1 MSKIQNVRLPDT
13 AAGQYSPEQFNQL
26 IRSLEQIVLQLNSSY
41 TAIPDQN
48 VAASMLWMKG
58 NAPGVRGF
66 QLDYGVQL
74 PHAMVMNQSDLTSL
88 GTTLENIITYDTPI
102 FERGI
107 RVESHEAEF
116 TAEIDDGAGLAGTV
130 MDVTAVASGT
140 LLSGMTL
147 TGTGVTA
154 GTRIVS
160 QTSGTTG
167 GVGLYVVDTSQ
178 LTASTTVNGS
188 RASKLVF
195 DHTGQ
200 YFVTLRCQGVN
211 EDNTVHEMELWAK
224 DSGVNY
230 PFSNTRY
237 DVPVRK
243 NATTWGHV
251 VADISGIFTVTD
263 PANSYLEMAWWSDSL
278 LVYLES
284 AAANTSP
291 TRPAIA
297 SVILTVSMLSAETP

>member
-116 TAEIDDGAGLAGTV
+116 TAEIDDGAGSAGTV

-200 YFVTLRCQGVN
+200 YFVSLRCQGVN
-211 EDNTVHEMELWAK
+211 EDNTVHEIELWAK

>member
-26 IRSLEQIVLQLNSSY
+26 IRSLEQIVFQLNSSY

-74 PHAMVMNQSDLTSL
+74 PHAMVMNQSDLINL

-116 TAEIDDGAGLAGTV
+116 TAEIDDGAGSAGTV

-200 YFVTLRCQGVN
+200 YFVSLRCQGVN
-211 EDNTVHEMELWAK
+211 EDNAVHEMELWAK

-278 LVYLES
+278 QVYLES

>member
-74 PHAMVMNQSDLTSL
+74 PHAMVMNQSDLISL

-116 TAEIDDGAGLAGTV
+116 TAEIDDGAGSAGTV

>member
-26 IRSLEQIVLQLNSSY
+26 IRSLEQIVFQLNSSY

-74 PHAMVMNQSDLTSL
+74 PHAMVMNQSDLINL

-116 TAEIDDGAGLAGTV
+116 TAEIDDGAGSAGTV

>member
-1 MSKIQNVRLPDT
+1 MSKIQNVRLPN
-13 AAGQYSPEQFNQL
+13 APSAQYSPEQFNQL
-26 IRSLEQIVLQLNSSY
+26 VRSLEQVIFQLNSSY

-66 QLDYGVQL
+66 QLDYGIQL
-74 PHAMVMNQSDLTSL
+74 PYAMLMNNTDLINL
-88 GTTLENIITYDTPI
+88 GTTIENIVTFDTPI

-107 RVESHEAEF
+107 RLGTHQAEF

-188 RASKLVF
+188 RASKLLF
-195 DHTGQ
+195 DNTGQ
-200 YFVTLRCQGVN
+200 YQIGIRLQGAN
-211 EDNTVHEMELWAK
+211 LDNTIHEIEIWAK

-230 PFSNTRY
+230 PYSNTRY

-243 NATTWGHV
+243 NATTFGHT

-263 PANSYLEMAWWSDSL
+263 PQNNYLEMAWWSDGD
-278 LVYLES
+278 LVHLEHFDP
-284 AAANTSP
+284 NTNP
-291 TRPAIA
+291 VRPEIP
-297 SVILTVSMLSAETP
+297 SVILTASLLSAETS

>member
-1 MSKIQNVRLPDT
+1 
-13 AAGQYSPEQFNQL
+13 
-26 IRSLEQIVLQLNSSY
+26 
-41 TAIPDQN
+41 
-48 VAASMLWMKG
+48 
-58 NAPGVRGF
+58 
-66 QLDYGVQL
+66 
-74 PHAMVMNQSDLTSL
+74 
-88 GTTLENIITYDTPI
+88 
-102 FERGI
+102 
-107 RVESHEAEF
+107 
-116 TAEIDDGAGLAGTV
+116 
-130 MDVTAVASGT
+130 
-140 LLSGMTL
+140 
-147 TGTGVTA
+147 
-154 GTRIVS
+154 
-160 QTSGTTG
+160 
-167 GVGLYVVDTSQ
+167 
-178 LTASTTVNGS
+178 
-188 RASKLVF
+188 
-195 DHTGQ
+195 
-200 YFVTLRCQGVN
+200 
-211 EDNTVHEMELWAK
+211 MELWAK

>member
-13 AAGQYSPEQFNQL
+13 AAGQYSAEQFNQL
-26 IRSLEQIVLQLNSSY
+26 IRSLEQIVFQLNSSY

-74 PHAMVMNQSDLTSL
+74 PHAMLMNQSDLISL

-200 YFVTLRCQGVN
+200 YFVSLRCQGVN

-291 TRPAIA
+291 TRPGIA

>member
-26 IRSLEQIVLQLNSSY
+26 IRSLEQIVFQLNSSY

-74 PHAMVMNQSDLTSL
+74 PHAMLMNQSDLTSL

-116 TAEIDDGAGLAGTV
+116 TAEIDDGAGSAGTV

-200 YFVTLRCQGVN
+200 YFVSLRCQGVN
-211 EDNTVHEMELWAK
+211 EDNTVHEIELWAK

>member
-13 AAGQYSPEQFNQL
+13 AAGQYNPEQFNQM
-26 IRSLEQIVLQLNSSY
+26 IRSLEQVILQLNSSY

-48 VAASMLWMKG
+48 LAASMLWMKG

-66 QLDYGVQL
+66 QLDYGIQL
-74 PHAMVMNQSDLTSL
+74 PYAMLMNNTNLVNL
-88 GTTLENIITYDTPI
+88 GTTIENIVTFDTPI

-107 RVESHEAEF
+107 RLGTHEAEF

-188 RASKLVF
+188 RASKLLF
-195 DHTGQ
+195 DNTGQ
-200 YFVTLRCQGVN
+200 YLIGVRLQGAN
-211 EDNTVHEMELWAK
+211 LDNVVHELEIWAK
-224 DSGVNY
+224 DTGVNY
-230 PFSNTRY
+230 PYSNTRY

-243 NATTWGHV
+243 NATTFGHT

-263 PANSYLEMAWWSDSL
+263 PQNNYLEMAWWSDGSL
-278 LVYLES
+278 VHLEHFDP
-284 AAANTSP
+284 NTNP
-291 TRPAIA
+291 TRPEIP
-297 SVILTVSMLSAETP
+297 SVILTASLLSAETT